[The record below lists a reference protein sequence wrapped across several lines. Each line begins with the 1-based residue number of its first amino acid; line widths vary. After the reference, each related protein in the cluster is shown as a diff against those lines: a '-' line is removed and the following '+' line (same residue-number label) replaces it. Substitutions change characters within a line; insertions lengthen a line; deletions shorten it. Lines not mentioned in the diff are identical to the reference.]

1 MKFMRIANRIYSG
14 IIITAIITAYGCSP
28 VMVPLKGKYSDS
40 PVVFT
45 STKSIDSIWLN
56 LTKILSTNGLPIK
69 NIEKKKG
76 IILTM
81 KAPINS
87 VYTFEDKDGQL
98 LEPQAWVV
106 LTRVF
111 NKKKEWKPK
120 DIYGQWSI
128 QITETEKGRTTIKV
142 DPIVICTYFPNT
154 FTTMET
160 RGQST
165 GKLEELLQ
173 RSLNNN

>member
-1 MKFMRIANRIYSG
+1 MRNATSIYSCIMIAAMTTG
-14 IIITAIITAYGCSP
+14 YSCNPT
-28 VMVPLKGKYSDS
+28 MVPLKGKYSES
-40 PVVFT
+40 PVVLT
-45 STKSIDSIWLN
+45 STKSIDSIWSN
-56 LTKILSTNGLPIK
+56 LTEIFTKNGLPIK

-76 IILTM
+76 ILLTN
-81 KAPINS
+81 KTPINS

-98 LEPQAWVV
+98 MNPQAWVV
-106 LTRVF
+106 LTKAF

-120 DIYGQWSI
+120 DIYGQWNI
-128 QITETEKGRTTIKV
+128 QITETEKGTRAIKI

-154 FTTMET
+154 FTEMET

-165 GKLEELLQ
+165 GKLEELLD